1 LTDLADKVDDKMA
14 KRLRD
19 GFSDTVSLPNLGR
32 VGAYEYLKEGSNAD
46 ENYQDA
52 VKNLEQGD
60 S

>member
-1 LTDLADKVDDKMA
+1 MA